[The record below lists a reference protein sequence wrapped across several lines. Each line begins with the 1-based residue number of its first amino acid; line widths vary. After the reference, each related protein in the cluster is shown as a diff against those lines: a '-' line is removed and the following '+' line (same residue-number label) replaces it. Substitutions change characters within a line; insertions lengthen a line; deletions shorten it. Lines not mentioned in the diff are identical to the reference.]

1 MKKNYFL
8 LLVTMLLGLGSFA
21 QLSGSYTI
29 NGATATG
36 GTNYQT
42 FQAAVSALNTSGVS
56 GPVTFNVAA
65 GTYTGEVLIGT
76 ITGAS
81 ATNTITFDGGTAGAT
96 IVNNT
101 SSSSTGTIRFLNASY
116 TTFMDL
122 NINAGTGYG
131 RVVYFDG
138 SNDFITFKKCNVTT
152 RTGTSSAYACFYN
165 ESGTTNLSNNITID
179 SCVMTNGYYG
189 AGYFYG
195 GNTSTWEQNLTFTN
209 NTVQDFYL
217 YGVYAYYQENMVMSN
232 NEFNQL
238 SSATSSGYGPYFRA
252 KSSEVSYNKIN
263 LFSTGTQYGLTPY
276 YCDGT
281 AAAPTRV
288 FNNMVRTSSTG
299 TGTRYGARIY
309 NCKFTDFQY
318 NTLSGGTTTGTHYGM
333 YHYGTATY
341 GPNNI
346 QNNIVTTDA
355 GGSNH
360 YAVYFASSGAA
371 INTLDNNLYYSYGT
385 ITNQFYWGSAR
396 ADLTALQ
403 TASSKE
409 ISSIWSDPQYLSP
422 TDLHLQGTA
431 ANGTA
436 AVITGITDDIDGN
449 VRNTTTP
456 DIGADEYTPPT
467 CPASSALIG
476 FNPTGTTHDVAWTAA
491 TAATSWLVEYGAPGF
506 TPGTGTVVPSTNDT
520 LTLTGLTPQTD
531 YEFYVVG
538 ICGPGDSSI
547 SAGPGAIRTAC
558 LFTLNGAYTV
568 DPAAAASSTNFVSL
582 QALFQTLED
591 CGMSG
596 PSVVTVAAGSG
607 PHIMNW
613 DLNGING
620 LNGTNTLTIDGNG
633 TTVNRG
639 AGNYFLAL
647 DGITHLTIEN
657 FMFVNETPAS
667 NVFGIMLRGG
677 CDSVTIKNNTIDLG
691 LVSTS
696 SLTVGI
702 VATNSLT
709 SVFSYGNNAN
719 NLTIDNNTIIGGYYG
734 IRLNGTS
741 TSVKATGN
749 KIINNTIEDVYL
761 YAMYNYYADD
771 LLIHNNDISRG
782 NRTSLSTFY
791 GIYAYYSTKTVISNN
806 KIHNSGTGSYTA
818 YPIYFGQS
826 SNTAANPSF
835 IVNNAIYDIGP
846 NGTGTFYGMYLVST
860 MSYINVWHNTI
871 DKNTDGSTG
880 THRGIY
886 RSSTPNNENY
896 TNNLVSIYGSGTGTK
911 YCYYS
916 NSSATF
922 TGGNNLF
929 YMGATAGTN
938 NTAYFSGN
946 QATIAAWS
954 TATSTTGNSDVN
966 PSIVA
971 GGYTPLAGP
980 ADNGGTPLPLVTI
993 DIDSAMRNAVT
1004 PDFGAVEFVG
1014 LPGDMS
1020 ITDAWLEEVDACYG
1034 MADSAYATIS
1044 NDFGSLVDFTNNP
1057 LTINWTT
1064 TGPVADGGSLIVN
1077 TGTLAVGASMDFY
1090 IASIDMSIP
1099 GTYTVSANIG
1109 ANTVN
1114 ASSLNDTLND
1124 HNTFDKKALIAVNPK
1139 SDTVVLTLGDSVKI
1153 STQSPFF
1160 PGGAFFITEVCQ
1172 FAGSSTGRPTPARPS
1187 WHNADDYVEIT
1198 GVPGSDLA
1206 GITIEQW
1213 TTSSLT
1219 ASHTFP
1225 AGTVLGPDGT
1235 ATIATYQ
1242 GTASPSNFFYIA
1254 LNNSTSS
1261 GTATGRLLKDASG
1274 NIMDAVGYG
1283 TTYTFPGASG
1293 VTASD
1298 WSGNHGSSSGSWG
1311 VRLEGADVNS
1321 PTNWVKSNISPQ
1333 TPSVI
1338 NAGVPVPSPSSVAG
1352 LQWSDVTGL
1361 PILLD
1366 TTPEIYAKGWTS
1378 NGLYQYEAT
1387 FVTPC
1392 GTFSDT
1398 SDILVLLQTFDT
1410 TAITVCDTFTTPM
1423 GGVAYTNSGFYTDTT
1438 FGTAIVYDSII
1449 HVYDVT
1455 VNYMSSET
1463 ILVAICD
1470 SFQVPSGVWYNTTG
1484 IYQDTIPNALGC
1496 DSVITV
1502 DLTITTTTFIM
1513 DTVFACDSNDFR
1525 GMNLTTAGTY
1535 YDTVFTGS
1543 CDSIYIRTL
1552 TMGYASFV
1560 TFNQFECDSFVSPTG
1575 KVWNT
1580 DGMYMDTILN
1590 ASGCD
1595 SNMVFNLTFGYI
1607 SYANFTVTR
1616 CDSFVS
1622 PSGKVWNTTGTY
1634 LDTIVNVSG
1643 CDSAMTYAVTINYSA
1658 SRTDNIALCAGI
1670 PHRVGPTLYRTAG
1683 TYTDVF
1689 QTRLGCDST
1698 IITNLSYFA
1707 PAVATINYN
1716 FCIGDSVQVL
1726 SLWYYSANVIMDT
1739 IVGGSSNGC
1748 DSITTHNITTRTV
1761 SPALNLGA
1769 DVTSCLDG
1777 GVTIFASNAY
1787 DTYNWSNGGTTN
1799 VLSVTGAMAG
1809 SGSTDHIL
1817 TVTQASSGC
1826 SARDTVNI
1834 TFQSC
1839 VGLNEVDADLNVNLY
1854 PNPASNFV
1862 TIEVFDKYNTGDLRL
1877 EIMNSLGQVISSRS
1891 ITNSNEKI
1899 IMDVNNFSKGLYFV
1913 RISSDKVYMTKKLLI
1928 QK

>member
-8 LLVTMLLGLGSFA
+8 LLVAMLLGLGSFA

-42 FQAAVSALNTSGVS
+42 FQAAVAALNTSGVS

-96 IVNNT
+96 LVNNT
-101 SSSSTGTIRFLNASY
+101 STSSTGTIRFLNASY

-165 ESGTTNLSNNITID
+165 ESGTSNLTNNITID

-299 TGTRYGARIY
+299 TGTRYGARVY

-385 ITNQFYWGSAR
+385 ITNQFYWGGAR

-568 DPAAAASSTNFVSL
+568 DPAAVASSTNFVSL
-582 QALFQTLED
+582 QSLFQTLED

-613 DLNGING
+613 DLNGVNG

-639 AGNYFLAL
+639 TGTYFLAL
-647 DGITHLTIEN
+647 DAITHLTIEN
-657 FMFVNETPAS
+657 FMFINETPATP
-667 NVFGIMLRGG
+667 VFGIMMRNA
-677 CDSVTIKNNTIDLG
+677 CDSITIRNNTINVG
-691 LVSTS
+691 TSSTS
-696 SLTVGI
+696 SLGGCI
-702 VATNSLT
+702 IGSNSLT
-709 SVFSYGNNAN
+709 SAFTNGWTASNV
-719 NLTIDNNTIIGGYYG
+719 TIDSNTLIGGYYG
-734 IRLNGTS
+734 IALRGPTS
-741 TSVKATGN
+741 GARPEGH
-749 KIINNTIEDVYL
+749 KITNNIVQDFYL
-761 YAMYNYYADD
+761 YGIYNYYANRVV
-771 LLIHNNDISRG
+771 IKNNDISRPT
-782 NRTSLSTFY
+782 RTTLSTFY
-791 GIYAYYSTKTVISNN
+791 GMYVYRSTNDSIIGN
-806 KIHNSGTGSYTA
+806 KIHDAGTGTYTA
-818 YPIYFGQS
+818 YPMYIGYS
-826 SNTAANPSF
+826 TNTATNHFVVA
-835 IVNNAIYDIGP
+835 NNAIYNNNTTGTQYSMYVLSTCTYFDIHHNTVQVTA
-846 NGTGTFYGMYLVST
+846 NGTGTIRNFYF
-860 MSYINVWHNTI
+860 
-871 DKNTDGSTG
+871 
-880 THRGIY
+880 
-886 RSSTPNNENY
+886 SSTPNNLNF
-896 TNNLVSIYGSGTGTK
+896 TNNLSSIEGSGTGTK
-911 YCYYS
+911 NCYYS
-916 NSSATF
+916 NSSTTF

-929 YMGATAGTN
+929 YNGATAGTN
-938 NTAYFSGN
+938 NTAYYSGN

-954 TATSTTGNSDVN
+954 TATSTTGNSGVN
-966 PSIVA
+966 PSIVS
-971 GGYTPLAGP
+971 GTYLPLAGP
-980 ADNGGTPLPLVTI
+980 ADNGGTPLSYLPM
-993 DIDSAMRNAVT
+993 DIDGATRSTST
-1004 PDFGAVEFVG
+1004 PDYGAVEFVG

-1020 ITDAWLEEVDACYG
+1020 IQDAWLSEVDACYG
-1034 MADSAYATIS
+1034 IADTAWATIK
-1044 NDFGSLVDFTNNP
+1044 NDFGSTVDFTVNS
-1057 LTINWTT
+1057 LTIDWAT
-1064 TGPVADGGSLIVN
+1064 TGPVSDAGSLTISS
-1077 TGTLAVGASMDFY
+1077 GTLAVGASMDYY
-1090 IASIDMSIP
+1090 IANIDMSVP
-1099 GTYTVSANIG
+1099 GTYTLSAHIG
-1109 ANTVN
+1109 TTTVN
-1114 ASSLNDTLND
+1114 ASPLNDTLTD
-1124 HNTFDKKALIAVNPK
+1124 HSTFDKKAMIAVDPK
-1139 SDTVVLTLGDSVKI
+1139 SDTLVLTLGDSVKI
-1153 STQSPFF
+1153 STQSPFY
-1160 PGGAFFITEVCQ
+1160 PGGAFFITEICQ
-1172 FAGSSTGRPTPARPS
+1172 YAGASNGSPTGGRPS
-1187 WHNADDYVEIT
+1187 WHNADDYIEIT
-1198 GVPGSDLA
+1198 GVPNSDLA
-1206 GITIEQW
+1206 GVTLELW
-1213 TTSSLT
+1213 SATTMRFSY
-1219 ASHTFP
+1219 TFP
-1225 AGTVLGPDGT
+1225 AGTIIGPNGT
-1235 ATIATYQ
+1235 ATIATLG
-1242 GTASPSNFFYIA
+1242 GTASPANFFY
-1254 LNNSTSS
+1254 TSGSYSNGS
-1261 GTATGRLLKDASG
+1261 GTASGRILKDASG
-1274 NIMDAVGYG
+1274 NIMDAAGYSS
-1283 TTYTFPGASG
+1283 YVFPAASG

-1298 WSGNHGSSSGSWG
+1298 WSGTQVSTTSTWG
-1311 VRLEGADVNS
+1311 IRLEGADVNG
-1321 PTNWVKSNISPQ
+1321 PTNWVASATSPQ
-1333 TPSVI
+1333 DPGTLNS
-1338 NAGVPVPSPSSVAG
+1338 GVTAPAPSSVAG
-1352 LQWSDVTGL
+1352 LQWTDVTGIPL
-1361 PILLD
+1361 LLD

-1398 SDILVLLQTFDT
+1398 SDILVLLQTLDT
-1410 TAITVCDTFTTPM
+1410 TAITVCDTFTTPI

-1470 SFQVPSGVWYNTTG
+1470 SFQVPSGVWYSTTG

-1496 DSVITV
+1496 DSVITI

-1580 DGMYMDTILN
+1580 DGMFMDTILN

-1643 CDSAMTYAVTINYSA
+1643 CDSAMTYAVTINYSK

-1839 VGLNEVDADLNVNLY
+1839 VGLNEVNADLNVNLY

>member
-8 LLVTMLLGLGSFA
+8 LLVAMLLGLGSFA
-21 QLSGSYTI
+21 QLTGVYTI
-29 NGATATG
+29 DGATATG

-42 FQAAVSALNTSGVS
+42 FQAAVTALNTTGVS

-96 IVNNT
+96 LVNNT
-101 SSSSTGTIRFLNASY
+101 STFSSGTIRFLNASY

-165 ESGTTNLSNNITID
+165 ESGTSNLTNNITID

-281 AAAPTRV
+281 ATAPTRV

-299 TGTRYGARIY
+299 TGTRYGARVY

-318 NTLSGGTTTGTHYGM
+318 NTLSGGTTTGTHYGI

-346 QNNIVTTDA
+346 QNNIVTTDN

-360 YAVYFASSGAA
+360 YAAYFASSGAA

-385 ITNQFYWGSAR
+385 ITNQFYWGGAR

-456 DIGADEYTPPT
+456 DIGADEYTPPS

-476 FNPTGTTHDVAWTAA
+476 FNPTGTTHEVSWTAA
-491 TAATSWLVEYGAPGF
+491 AAANSWLVEYGVPGF
-506 TPGTGTVVPSTNDT
+506 SPGTGTVVPSSNDT
-520 LTLTGLTPQTD
+520 LTLTGLSPQTD
-531 YEFYVVG
+531 YEFYVKG
-538 ICGPGDSSI
+538 ICGPSDSSI

-568 DPAAAASSTNFVSL
+568 NPAAVASSTNFVSL
-582 QALFQTLED
+582 QSLFQTLED

-613 DLNGING
+613 DLNGVNG

-639 AGNYFLAL
+639 SGTYFLAL

-657 FMFVNETPAS
+657 FNFINEIPTS
-667 NVFGIMLRGG
+667 NVFGIMMRGG
-677 CDSVTIKNNTIDLG
+677 CDSITIKNNTINVG
-691 LVSTS
+691 LNITS
-696 SLTVGI
+696 SYAVCIT
-702 VATNSLT
+702 ATNSFT
-709 SVFSYGNNAN
+709 SSFSYADNAN
-719 NLTIDNNTIIGGYYG
+719 NCRITGNTLIGGYAGIIMNGQGSNGPFTSGHIIDSNDIQDFQNYG
-734 IRLNGTS
+734 IRL
-741 TSVKATGN
+741 
-749 KIINNTIEDVYL
+749 
-761 YAMYNYYADD
+761 YYAANNE
-771 LLIHNNDISRG
+771 LVANEIHRPNKSSG
-782 NRTSLSTFY
+782 STFY
-791 GIYAYYSTKTVISNN
+791 GIYGYYSSTMKVIGN
-806 KIHNSGTGSYTA
+806 KIHNGGAGTWTA
-818 YPIYFGQS
+818 YGIYARYGNS
-826 SNTAANPSF
+826 
-835 IVNNAIYDIGP
+835 NNATDGTEISNNAVYDL
-846 NGTGTFYGMYLVST
+846 NAQFTFYGA
-860 MSYINVWHNTI
+860 YIGNSPYTNVHHNTFETT
-871 DKNTDGSTG
+871 TDGSTS
-880 THRGIY
+880 TKYGIY
-886 RSSTPNNENY
+886 HSGAPNNVDY
-896 TNNLVSIYGSGTGTK
+896 KNNLISIKGTGTSTA
-911 YCYYS
+911 YGVY
-916 NSSATF
+916 NSSTSTSF
-922 TGGNNLF
+922 TSNHNLV
-929 YMGATAGTN
+929 YVNSGGTN
-938 NTAYFSGN
+938 YYGRNGSNYAS
-946 QATIAAWS
+946 QAAWN
-954 TATSTTGNSDVN
+954 TGTTFGANSLDVN

-971 GGYTPLAGP
+971 TLYTPLSAI
-980 ADNGGTPLPLVTI
+980 ADNGGTPIATI
-993 DIDSAMRNAVT
+993 TSDIDGMSRSATT

-1020 ITDAWLEEVDACYG
+1020 INDAWLEQVDPCYG
-1034 MADSAYATIS
+1034 VADSAYATIT
-1044 NDFGSLVDFTNNP
+1044 NDFGATVDFSINP
-1057 LTINWTT
+1057 LTVNWTT
-1064 TGPVADGGSLIVN
+1064 TGPVADAGTFVIGV
-1077 TGTLAVGASMDFY
+1077 GTLAVGASMDVY
-1090 IASIDMSIP
+1090 ITSIDMSLP
-1099 GTYTVSANIG
+1099 GIYTVSANIG

-1160 PGGAFFITEVCQ
+1160 PGGTFLFTEICQ
-1172 FAGSSTGRPTPARPS
+1172 WAGTATGRPTSGRPS
-1187 WHNADDYVEIT
+1187 WQTADDYLEIT
-1198 GVPGSDLA
+1198 GVPSSDLA
-1206 GITIEQW
+1206 GYTLELWSGATIRA
-1213 TTSSLT
+1213 T
-1219 ASHTFP
+1219 HTFP
-1225 AGTVLGPDGT
+1225 SGTILSPNGT
-1235 ATIATYQ
+1235 SIIGTYQ
-1242 GTASPSNFFYIA
+1242 GTSSPNNFFYIA
-1254 LNNSTSS
+1254 TNTSFSSGSTSGRILKDPSGNIIDAVAYSTYTFPASSGVTPSDWTGFGISGSSSNGIRLTGVDLNNST
-1261 GTATGRLLKDASG
+1261 GWAKATQDPNVL
-1274 NIMDAVGYG
+1274 
-1283 TTYTFPGASG
+1283 
-1293 VTASD
+1293 
-1298 WSGNHGSSSGSWG
+1298 
-1311 VRLEGADVNS
+1311 
-1321 PTNWVKSNISPQ
+1321 
-1333 TPSVI
+1333 
-1338 NAGVPVPSPSSVAG
+1338 NAGVTLPAPSSVTG
-1352 LQWSDVTGL
+1352 LQWSDVTGT

-1366 TTPEIYAKGWTS
+1366 TTPEIYAKGWTT

-1398 SDILVLLQTFDT
+1398 SDILVLLQTLDT
-1410 TAITVCDTFTTPM
+1410 SAITVCDTFTTPI

-1463 ILVAICD
+1463 ILVSICD
-1470 SFQVPSGVWYNTTG
+1470 SFQVPSGVWYSTTG

-1580 DGMYMDTILN
+1580 DGMFMDTILN

-1643 CDSAMTYAVTINYSA
+1643 CDSAMTYAVTINYSK

-1839 VGLNEVDADLNVNLY
+1839 VGLNEVNADLNVNLY

>member
-8 LLVTMLLGLGSFA
+8 LLVAMLLGLGSFA
-21 QLSGSYTI
+21 QLTGVYTI
-29 NGATATG
+29 DGATATG

-42 FQAAVSALNTSGVS
+42 FQAAVAALNTSGVS
-56 GPVTFNVAA
+56 GPVTFNVAT
-65 GTYTGEVLIGT
+65 GTYTGEVLIT
-76 ITGAS
+76 AITGAS
-81 ATNTITFDGGTAGAT
+81 AANTITFDGGTAGAT
-96 IVNNT
+96 LTHNNT
-101 SSSSTGTIRFLNASY
+101 SSAQGTIRFLN
-116 TTFMDL
+116 TGFVTFMNL
-122 NINAGTGYG
+122 NVTTTGYG
-131 RVVYFDG
+131 RVVYFDA
-138 SNDFITFKKCNVTT
+138 SNTDITFKKCNITT
-152 RTGTSSAYACFYN
+152 KTNNSSANVCFYN
-165 ESGTTNLSNNITID
+165 ESGTANLTNNVTID

-189 AGYFYG
+189 AGYWYG
-195 GNTSTWEQNLTFTN
+195 GSTSIWEQNFTFTN
-209 NTVQDFYL
+209 NLVQDFYL
-217 YGVYAYYQENMVMSN
+217 YGIYAYYQENMVMSN

-281 AAAPTRV
+281 ATAPTRV

-299 TGTRYGARIY
+299 TGTRYGARVY
-309 NCKFTDFQY
+309 NCKFTDIQY
-318 NTLSGGTTTGTHYGM
+318 NTLSGGTTTGTHYGI

-346 QNNIVTTDA
+346 QNNIVTTDN

-360 YAVYFASSGAA
+360 YAAYFASSGAA
-371 INTLDNNLYYSYGT
+371 ISNLDNNLYYSFGT
-385 ITNQFYWGSAR
+385 ITNHFYWGGAR

-403 TASSKE
+403 TVSSKE
-409 ISSIWSDPQYLSP
+409 ANSIWSDPQYLSP

-436 AVITGITDDIDGN
+436 AVIAGITDDIDGN

-456 DIGADEYTPPT
+456 DIGADEYTPPS

-491 TAATSWLVEYGAPGF
+491 AAASSWIVEYGPVGF
-506 TPGTGTVVPSTNDT
+506 TPGTGTSSPLLSNDT
-520 LTLTGLTPQTD
+520 ATLTGLTPQTD
-531 YEFYVVG
+531 YDYYVRG
-538 ICGPGDSSI
+538 ICGTGDTSI
-547 SAGPGAIRTAC
+547 YAGPIAIRTAC

-568 DPAAAASSTNFVSL
+568 NPTAAASATNFVSL
-582 QALFQTLED
+582 QSLFQTLED

-613 DLNGING
+613 DLNGVNG

-639 AGNYFLAL
+639 TGTYFLAL
-647 DGITHLTIEN
+647 DAITHLTIEN
-657 FMFVNETPAS
+657 FMFINETPATP
-667 NVFGIMLRGG
+667 VFGIMMRNM
-677 CDSVTIKNNTIDLG
+677 CDSITIRNNTINVG
-691 LVSTS
+691 TSSTS
-696 SLTVGI
+696 SLGGCI
-702 VATNSLT
+702 IGSNSLT
-709 SVFSYGNNAN
+709 SAFTNGWTASNVS
-719 NLTIDNNTIIGGYYG
+719 IDNNILIGGYYG
-734 IRLNGTS
+734 IVLRGPTS
-741 TSVKATGN
+741 GARPEGH
-749 KIINNTIEDVYL
+749 KITNNTVQDFYL
-761 YAMYNYYADD
+761 YGIYNYYANRVV
-771 LLIHNNDISRG
+771 IKNNDISRPT
-782 NRTSLSTFY
+782 RTTLSTFY
-791 GIYAYYSTKTVISNN
+791 GVYVYRSTNDSIIGN
-806 KIHNSGTGSYTA
+806 KIHDAGTGTYTA
-818 YPIYFGQS
+818 YSMYIGYS
-826 SNTAANPSF
+826 TNSAASHF
-835 IVNNAIYDIGP
+835 VIANNAIYNNNTTGTQYSMYVLSTCTYFDIQHNTVQVTA
-846 NGTGTFYGMYLVST
+846 NGTGTIRNFYF
-860 MSYINVWHNTI
+860 
-871 DKNTDGSTG
+871 
-880 THRGIY
+880 
-886 RSSTPNNENY
+886 SSTPNNLNF
-896 TNNLVSIYGSGTGTK
+896 TNNLSSIEGSGTGTK
-911 YCYYS
+911 VCYYS
-916 NSSATF
+916 NSSGTL
-922 TGGNNLF
+922 TSSNNLF
-929 YMGATAGTN
+929 YNGATAGTN
-938 NTAYFSGN
+938 NAAYYSGN
-946 QATIAAWS
+946 QATIAAWT
-954 TATSTTGNSDVN
+954 TATSSTGNSGVN
-966 PSIVA
+966 PAIVA
-971 GGYTPLAGP
+971 GTYIPLAGP
-980 ADNGGTPLPLVTI
+980 ADNGGTPIASVTM
-993 DIDSAMRNAVT
+993 DIDGAMRSTTT
-1004 PDFGAVEFVG
+1004 PDYGALEFVG

-1020 ITDAWLEEVDACYG
+1020 INNAWLEEASPCYG
-1034 MADSAYATIS
+1034 VADSAYATIT
-1044 NDFGSLVDFTNNP
+1044 NDFGATVDFSINP
-1057 LTINWTT
+1057 LTVNWTT
-1064 TGPVADGGSLIVN
+1064 TGPVADAGTFVIGV
-1077 TGTLAVGASMDFY
+1077 GTLAVGASMDVY
-1090 IASIDMSIP
+1090 ITSIDMSLP
-1099 GTYTVSANIG
+1099 GIYTVSANIG

-1114 ASSLNDTLND
+1114 ASSLNDTLTD
-1124 HNTFDKKALIAVNPK
+1124 HSTFDKKAMIAVNPK

-1321 PTNWVKSNISPQ
+1321 PTNWVKSNTSPQ

-1366 TTPEIYAKGWTS
+1366 TTPEIYAKGWTT

-1398 SDILVLLQTFDT
+1398 SNILVLLQTFDT
-1410 TAITVCDTFTTPM
+1410 TAITVCDTFTTPI

-1449 HVYDVT
+1449 HVYGVT

-1470 SFQVPSGVWYNTTG
+1470 SFQVPSGVWYSTTG

-1580 DGMYMDTILN
+1580 DGMFMDTILN

-1643 CDSAMTYAVTINYSA
+1643 CDSAMTYAVTINYSK

-1839 VGLNEVDADLNVNLY
+1839 VGLNEVNADLNVNLY